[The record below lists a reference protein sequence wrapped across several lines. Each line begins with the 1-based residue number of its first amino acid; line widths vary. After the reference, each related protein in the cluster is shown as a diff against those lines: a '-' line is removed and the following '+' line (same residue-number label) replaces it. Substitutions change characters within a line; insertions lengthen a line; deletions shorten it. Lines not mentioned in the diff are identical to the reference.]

1 MEDELDMLMERMM
14 VRIDLC
20 IAHIEGRQDDFE
32 RLAHRLVEL
41 GGEMPEVMQRKKPSI
56 MDITRSM
63 CGG

>member
-1 MEDELDMLMERMM
+1 MPGKLDTLMERMM

-41 GGEMPEVMQRKKPSI
+41 GGEMPEVEHKKPSI